1 MVRAEGFDRVWWK
14 LRRLQ
19 ETLHLEDNNNHPGPL
34 GVEPPRSLVPLSV
47 TPHARTEG
55 HAKEVD
61 PKWVSGNPWERPP
74 RNRGRRKVVRG
85 EDQPSHS
92 HNEYGGRGLGLG
104 QHEPGLP
111 ASRVHPPLCGSI
123 SVGFGG

>member
-1 MVRAEGFDRVWWK
+1 MGIVGMVRK
-14 LRRLQ
+14 
-19 ETLHLEDNNNHPGPL
+19 
-34 GVEPPRSLVPLSV
+34 
-47 TPHARTEG
+47 
-55 HAKEVD
+55 
-61 PKWVSGNPWERPP
+61 KWVSGKPWEGLP
-74 RNRGRRKVVRG
+74 RKRGRRKVVRG

-123 SVGFGG
+123 SVGSGGYRSKEGRLAISPDNCTLLIHHP